1 MERTEGALLRAIGA
15 KSRTSGILFVVV
27 ASVVTGACAPRPTE
41 VDVRIPSGSVVLA
54 GTLLLP
60 PTPGPHPGVVIVHGS
75 GSQTRD
81 AYRAIASA
89 FARRGIAGRQSG

>member
-1 MERTEGALLRAIGA
+1 MERTEGALLRAMA
-15 KSRTSGILFVVV
+15 ATSRMSGIVFIV
-27 ASVVTGACAPRPTE
+27 AAVFTGACAPRPTE
-41 VDVRIPSGSVVLA
+41 VDVRISSGSVVLA
-54 GTLLLP
+54 GTLVLP